1 LIDKERMAQ
10 QNARAIELEKEDIL
24 NNYRDACQ
32 QIDRLEENMQK
43 SQEENRDLY

>member
-1 LIDKERMAQ
+1 MAQ

-43 SQEENRDLY
+43 IQEENRDLY